1 MITHINV
8 AQSGITWEMQVRQ
21 DNHVLI
27 EMTDEPDC
35 RFIGSWLIKVA
46 ATQAMWSEALRDHD
60 FEKRV
65 MDLCAFCEPNLEC
78 AALEVIDALQHR
90 SHILA
95 ADLDDIETSVFG
107 IEFGLMVQLGLFA
120 FTGRSYQIAVP
131 ETVTL
136 EGVRQA
142 ALNLLSTASDVGDGF
157 DVVQPERLLHTM
169 RETEADALRSRLIAM
184 RRFDADP
191 SHGRTLQ

>member
-1 MITHINV
+1 M
-8 AQSGITWEMQVRQ
+8 RQ

-46 ATQAMWSEALRDHD
+46 AAQAMWSQALRDHD

-78 AALEVIDALQHR
+78 AALEVIDALRHR

-136 EGVRQA
+136 DRVQQA
-142 ALNLLSTASDVGDGF
+142 ALNLLATAKDVGDGVE
-157 DVVQPERLLHTM
+157 VVQPECLLHTLP
-169 RETEADALRSRLIAM
+169 ETEAKAWRSRLIAM
-184 RRFDADP
+184 RRFNAHAPRD
-191 SHGRTLQ
+191 GTIQ

>member
-1 MITHINV
+1 M
-8 AQSGITWEMQVRQ
+8 
-21 DNHVLI
+21 DDFVLI

-35 RFIGSWLIKVA
+35 RFIASWLIMVA
-46 ATQAMWSEALRDHD
+46 AAQTIWSEALRDPG

-65 MDLCAFCEPNLEC
+65 MDLCVFCEPNLEV
-78 AALEVIDALQHR
+78 AALEVIGALQHR
-90 SHILA
+90 SHVLA
-95 ADLDDIETSVFG
+95 ADLNDEKTFVFG
-107 IEFGLMVQLGLFA
+107 IEFGIMVQLGLFA

-142 ALNLLSTASDVGDGF
+142 ALNLLSTASDVGDGV

-169 RETEADALRSRLIAM
+169 RETEAEALRSRLIAM

-191 SHGRTLQ
+191 SRGRTLQ